1 MYKLIAIDM
10 DGTLLN
16 DHHQVSKQTQDTL
29 RAAKEHGTKIVL
41 CSGRPIVGMRK
52 YIADLGLNEEDDYAI
67 AYNGAYTENT
77 NTGEI
82 VSEFSLEYKHLV
94 ELHDLSMELNIP
106 MHYFDHEKLYTP
118 NKTISKYTVLE
129 SYLNDITLEY
139 CPIDEFPQEQS
150 IPNIM
155 FIDEPVKLSEA
166 LKHLPKELANKY
178 AMVKSAPH
186 FSEFTHLK
194 ATKGIAVKR
203 LAENLGI
210 KQEEIMAIGDN
221 GNDKSMIEYA
231 GCGVAM
237 ENAIPELKE
246 VADFQTLTN
255 NEDGVAHAIQKLLL
269 AKA

>member
-16 DHHQVSKQTQDTL
+16 DHHQVSKETKDTL
-29 RAAKEHGTKIVL
+29 MKAKEHGAKIVL
-41 CSGRPIVGMRK
+41 CSGRPIVGMRQ
-52 YIADLGLNEEDDYAI
+52 YIADLNLNEADDYAI
-67 AYNGAYTENT
+67 AYNGAYIENT
-77 NTGEI
+77 NTGEV

-94 ELHDLSMELNIP
+94 ELHDLSVELNVP
-106 MHYFDHEKLYTP
+106 MHYFDHEELYTP
-118 NKTISKYTVLE
+118 NKAISKYTVLE
-129 SYLNDITLEY
+129 SFLNDISLNY
-139 CPIDEFPQEQS
+139 CPVDEFPKEQS

-166 LKHLPKELANKY
+166 LKQLPKELADTY

-186 FSEFTHLK
+186 FAEFTHLK
-194 ATKGIAVKR
+194 ATKGNAVKR
-203 LAENLGI
+203 LAERLGI

-221 GNDKSMIEYA
+221 GNDRSMIEYA

-246 VADFQTLTN
+246 VADYQTLTN
-255 NEDGVAHAIQKLLL
+255 NEDGVAHAIEKLLL